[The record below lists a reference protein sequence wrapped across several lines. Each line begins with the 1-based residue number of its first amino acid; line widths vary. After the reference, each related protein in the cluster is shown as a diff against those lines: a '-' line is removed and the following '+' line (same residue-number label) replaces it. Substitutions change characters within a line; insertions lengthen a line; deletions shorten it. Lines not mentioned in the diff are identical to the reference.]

1 MLLLFYN
8 MNMNNTRHVES
19 LLNFYIWTMI
29 TLLALTSWKLLQ
41 PFRLKSKLLIA
52 EGLAPDFIALHNVSK
67 SVPDYISKAKTL
79 ASFSLWYIPLSR
91 KKSHLWRIWTTTT
104 YWATV
109 LAAKRDWKMV
119 FLLTRRLRFSNS
131 LKKHIAINEGNIS
144 NQSAQVMSKY
154 PRHGRAVCI
163 QMFPRL

>member
-41 PFRLKSKLLIA
+41 PFRLKSKLLTA

-67 SVPDYISKAKTL
+67 SVPDYISEGKD
-79 ASFSLWYIPLSR
+79 SR
-91 KKSHLWRIWTTTT
+91 FFQL
-104 YWATV
+104 
-109 LAAKRDWKMV
+109 MV
-119 FLLTRRLRFSNS
+119 HPF
-131 LKKHIAINEGNIS
+131 E
-144 NQSAQVMSKY
+144 
-154 PRHGRAVCI
+154 
-163 QMFPRL
+163 